1 MLKLT
6 FVVLELTLF
15 WQYILI
21 TEKGKVASRPSSP
34 CLFKTTNKRNLFSFL
49 SDKQQLPVFG

>member
-6 FVVLELTLF
+6 FVVLKLTL

-49 SDKQQLPVFG
+49 SDKQQLSVFG